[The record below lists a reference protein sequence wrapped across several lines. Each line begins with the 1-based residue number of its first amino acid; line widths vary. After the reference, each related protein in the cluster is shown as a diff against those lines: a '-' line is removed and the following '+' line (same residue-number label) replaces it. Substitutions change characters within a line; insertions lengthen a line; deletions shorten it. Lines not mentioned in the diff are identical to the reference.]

1 MFENARMYTRVAK
14 QSAQEKYKVKYNAA
28 IHEQLE
34 IHILAKPI
42 ENKGK
47 ESNHTNGKENH
58 K

>member
-1 MFENARMYTRVAK
+1 MYTRVAK

-47 ESNHTNGKENH
+47 ESDHTNGKEHH